1 MKKIFCILLAIMI
14 IPMAAFA
21 EPLEGSSPFA
31 LETPSYLL
39 MEAST
44 GKVIFEK
51 NADDKRPVA
60 SITKLMTILLV
71 AEAID
76 NAAFALGDKITVS
89 KHAAGMGGSQAL
101 LDAGSEY
108 AAEELIKS
116 MIVASANDSAVAL
129 AEHIGGTEAAFV
141 EMMNKR
147 AEELGLS
154 NTAYMNS
161 TGLPAQ
167 GQYTSARD
175 VAVLSRELAKHPF
188 FFKYSTIWMDTIQ
201 HKGGRVTDLTNTNRL
216 VRFYDGCDGFKTGS
230 TNEARYCISAT
241 AKKDGMRL
249 IAVVLGTSAS
259 QTRFNEARKMLEH
272 GFSTYKLF
280 NVCQAGDSLG
290 MELSVKRG
298 GVDSVSVAAGESV
311 VLLMR
316 RGEESGVSLEVA
328 LPESVNAPLRG
339 GEVVGEVRV
348 IKNGVVM
355 DTIPAVA
362 GKDVRLPGYLEALLR
377 ILQEWK

>member
-1 MKKIFCILLAIMI
+1 MRKIFLLFLAIML
-14 IPMAAFA
+14 IPTGAFA
-21 EPLEGSSPFA
+21 EPMENNPPFA
-31 LETPSYLL
+31 METPSYLL

-44 GKVIFEK
+44 GQVIFEK

-60 SITKLMTILLV
+60 SITKMMTILLV
-71 AEAID
+71 VEAVE
-76 NAAFALGDKITVS
+76 NGTLAMGDKIIVS
-89 KHAAGMGGSQAL
+89 ATAAGMGGSQAL
-101 LDAGSEY
+101 LDADSQYG
-108 AAEELIKS
+108 AEELLKS
-116 MIVASANDSAVAL
+116 TIVASANDSAVAL
-129 AEHIGGTEAAFV
+129 AEHIAGSEENFV

-147 AEELGLS
+147 ARELELS
-154 NTAYMNS
+154 NTAYRNC

-175 VAVLSRELAKHPF
+175 VAVLSREVGKYPL